1 MLKQDTIEVLREC
14 DALLI
19 PSGTKVTIQKGSL
32 VMITQALGNS
42 YTIYVN
48 GNLARIAGKDG
59 DALGMIILNEEDV
72 NELDGTL
79 EDKVWAVL
87 KSCFDPE
94 IPVNVVDLGLI
105 YECHVTHEKKGN
117 RLLAKPAAVSEVRGE
132 AERRTGVYMSV
143 HEDSSTASTK
153 QFATAVGFC
162 KKSNVVFIKMTLT
175 AAGCGMGPV
184 LVAEIEKKIR
194 DIRGVNEVKV
204 ELVFDPPWNRNMMS
218 DVAKLQL
225 GML

>member
-1 MLKQDTIEVLREC
+1 MFKQDAIEVLREC

-32 VMITQALGNS
+32 VTITQALGNS
-42 YTIYVN
+42 YTVYVN
-48 GNLARIAGKDG
+48 GNLARVAGKDG
-59 DALGMIILNEEDV
+59 DALGMIILDEDDV
-72 NELDGTL
+72 NQMEGSL

-94 IPVNVVDLGLI
+94 IPVNIVDLGLV
-105 YECHVTHEKKGN
+105 YECNILPEGKGN
-117 RLLAKPAAVSEVRGE
+117 IVA
-132 AERRTGVYMSV
+132 
-143 HEDSSTASTK
+143 
-153 QFATAVGFC
+153 
-162 KKSNVVFIKMTLT
+162 IKMTLT

-184 LVAEIEKKIR
+184 LVADIEQKVR
-194 DIRGVNEVKV
+194 DIQDVNAVKV